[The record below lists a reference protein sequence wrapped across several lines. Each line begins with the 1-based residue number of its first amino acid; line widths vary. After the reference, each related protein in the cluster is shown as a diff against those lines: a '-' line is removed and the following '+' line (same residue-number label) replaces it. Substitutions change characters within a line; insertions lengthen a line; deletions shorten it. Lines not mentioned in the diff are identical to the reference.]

1 MENNSKSVFDFL
13 DLSEDEAKEVSDKIA
28 QTGNRDGRICICGH
42 AMGYHAFIE
51 GRGVY
56 KCNAQKQ
63 TCPCK
68 TPRPVIET
76 TNSRAFM
83 KKTHGSAGLHA
94 LTQGIVSVTTTG
106 GSVDWIIEVKCDKC
120 GAEVP
125 VVPCPVTQTG
135 QISNEATG
143 FDKLLCRDC
152 RSGR

>member
-13 DLSEDEAKEVSDKIA
+13 DLSEDEAKEVSETIA
-28 QTGNRDGRICICGH
+28 KSGNRDGRICICGH
-42 AMGYHAFIE
+42 AMGYHGFIE

-63 TCPCK
+63 TCPCRN
-68 TPRPVIET
+68 PRPVILT
-76 TNSRAFM
+76 NNSRAFM

-106 GSVDWIIEVKCDKC
+106 GSVEWTIEVKCDKC
-120 GAEVP
+120 EAEVP
-125 VVPCPVTQTG
+125 VVPCPVTQSG

-143 FDKLLCRDC
+143 WDKLLCRDC